1 MRSATLSNYVLNRD
15 LPVVVNTSV
24 TVTVA
29 LSGQADDVTTGGG
42 SWVYVGLG
50 QPLVQVLTSVTV
62 MVLVWVIGTD
72 HVEVPLV
79 VFE

>member
-1 MRSATLSNYVLNRD
+1 M
-15 LPVVVNTSV
+15 VVVNTSV

-42 SWVYVGLG
+42 GSWVCVGLG
-50 QPLVQVLTSVTV
+50 QPVVQVLTSVTV
-62 MVLVWVIGTD
+62 TVLVWVIGTD

>member
-1 MRSATLSNYVLNRD
+1 M
-15 LPVVVNTSV
+15 
-24 TVTVA
+24 A